1 MKEIFFK
8 GVAVALPLVVLGGL
22 VYLIFRGFYELY
34 SDIQLKREL
43 EQIRRESAERRRHKG
58 HQQEEQTDSV
68 QHSDQTHIQ

>member
-8 GVAVALPLVVLGGL
+8 GVAVVLPLVVLGGL

-43 EQIRRESAERRRHKG
+43 EQIRRESAERRRQQA
-58 HQQEEQTDSV
+58 HQQEEQTEV
-68 QHSDQTHIQ
+68 

>member
-22 VYLIFRGFYELY
+22 VYLIFHGFYALY

-43 EQIRRESAERRRHKG
+43 EQLSRESAERRRQKRHPP
-58 HQQEEQTDSV
+58 EDPTED
-68 QHSDQTHIQ
+68 